1 MTGAGPDPHQDHRL
15 GRKPV
20 NRVVNSQSQ
29 VIVHQPDPCVLGN
42 LVTHGHQLPGPATQS
57 QHQGRGGPGGQVVQ
71 VLDEH
76 LGQKGYLQGFL
87 SANILN
93 GWVNDGLS
101 VPTRQIL
108 TSPGIVEAANV
119 NATMSGVA
127 AGTRCLTSD
136 KRKFGCGA
144 LLRPKIRACAARF
157 QRIIHGAGGRS
168 HVR

>member
-1 MTGAGPDPHQDHRL
+1 MLFR
-15 GRKPV
+15 
-20 NRVVNSQSQ
+20 S
-29 VIVHQPDPCVLGN
+29 
-42 LVTHGHQLPGPATQS
+42 
-57 QHQGRGGPGGQVVQ
+57 VVQ

-87 SANILN
+87 SASILN

-101 VPTRQIL
+101 VPSRQIL

-136 KRKFGCGA
+136 KRKPGCGA
-144 LLRPKIRACAARF
+144 LLRPKIRACAARR
-157 QRIIHGAGGRS
+157 QRIVHRAGGRS